1 MTLITLTTDFGVG
14 DSYVA
19 VMKGVILAIAPA
31 ARIVDITH
39 QIAPQNVHAAAYV
52 LSSAVPYFPPDTVH
66 VGVVDPGVG
75 SARRPIAIQTSQ
87 ARFVGPDNG
96 VFTSALAAAEQAT
109 VVHLQNTTYWRP
121 AVSHTFHGRD
131 IFAPVAAHL
140 AAGVALDAFGPP
152 IDDPVLL
159 DLAQPAQAA
168 DGKLRGQIVHVDRFG
183 NLISN
188 IPASWLAGSDWTVR
202 VAGHTLDGVQPSY
215 AAAAPGQLV
224 ALVSSGDTLEIAV
237 RDGSASERLSV
248 TAGEPVDV
256 WPRAMGRVIGEQ

>member
-19 VMKGVILAIAPA
+19 VMKGVILAIAPT

-39 QIAPQNVHAAAYV
+39 QIAPQNVHEAAYV

-66 VGVVDPGVG
+66 VVVVDPGVG
-75 SARRPIAIQTSQ
+75 SSRRPIAIQIGS

-96 VFTSALAAAEQAT
+96 VFTHLLAAAGPAV
-109 VVHLQNTTYWRP
+109 VVHLQNRAYWRP

-140 AAGVALDAFGPP
+140 AAGVPLDALGPS

-159 DLAQPAQAA
+159 DLAQPVQVA

-183 NLISN
+183 NLISS
-188 IPASWLAGSDWTVR
+188 IPASWLAGKDWTIR
-202 VAGHTLDGVQPSY
+202 VAGHTLDGMQLSY
-215 AAAAPGQLV
+215 AAVAPGQLV
-224 ALVSSGDTLEIAV
+224 ALVSSDDTLEIAV
-237 RDGSASERLSV
+237 RDGSGAARLSV
-248 TAGEPVDV
+248 VVGEPVEA
-256 WPRAMGRVIGEQ
+256 WPRATAGDR